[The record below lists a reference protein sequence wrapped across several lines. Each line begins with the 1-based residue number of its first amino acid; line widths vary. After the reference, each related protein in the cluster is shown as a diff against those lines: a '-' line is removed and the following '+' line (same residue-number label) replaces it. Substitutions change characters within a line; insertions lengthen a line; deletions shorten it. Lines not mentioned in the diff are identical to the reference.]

1 MAVPE
6 SSRTTRQSA
15 RLKPSGERAM
25 TQEASPVDDAAG
37 VVDGDVDA
45 GANADADATDLE
57 EHSTSPEQPQSEDV
71 DYAPRI
77 RLRLS
82 PPKPPTQQSST
93 DQVTDPDHPQDST
106 KVPALPDA
114 SQLPSQPVSQKT
126 EGEHQSPVLPA
137 PATASFSPR
146 LSRKRKSSE
155 LKDEFESAEMP
166 DPSAT
171 ATKKLKLEDSEL
183 SAHSPEQTGIS
194 AGPTAQESSSPADNG
209 TLPDAPSVDPVPS
222 IEDPAPSGRGRGR
235 GRGRARGRGS
245 RGGAG
250 GRGGAL
256 GPTRGAGVRGRGGRG
271 RGRGRGS
278 AAAAIRRGGKRIED
292 EIWDSESRRRTPSP
306 VPATQPLKDRAEEL
320 AALFKKVGQAQQL
333 ALSVLAERS
342 MQTIARD
349 KNAHLDC
356 PEYDQVMRDLAEEQ
370 RRALTRYRDQ
380 YDLKVESAEKVY
392 QGNLFIIEQRTKVC
406 TN

>member
-1 MAVPE
+1 MASTE
-6 SSRTTRQSA
+6 D
-15 RLKPSGERAM
+15 
-25 TQEASPVDDAAG
+25 ASPLDDAAG
-37 VVDGDVDA
+37 VMDGDADA
-45 GANADADATDLE
+45 GANADADATDFE
-57 EHSTSPEQPQSEDV
+57 EDSSSPEQPQSEDV
-71 DYAPRI
+71 EYTPRI

-82 PPKPPTQQSST
+82 PPKPPTQQLST
-93 DQVTDPDHPQDST
+93 DHVTDPDQPQAST
-106 KVPALPDA
+106 EPAALPDA
-114 SQLPSQPVSQKT
+114 SQQPSQPVSQKT

-137 PATASFSPR
+137 PVTASFSPR

-155 LKDEFESAEMP
+155 VKDEFESAEMP

-171 ATKKLKLEDSEL
+171 ATKKLKLEATEL
-183 SAHSPEQTGIS
+183 SAHTLQQTGTSTGIS
-194 AGPTAQESSSPADNG
+194 AGPAQESSSPADNG
-209 TLPDAPSVDPVPS
+209 TLPGPSVEPVPS
-222 IEDPAPSGRGRGR
+222 IEGPPASGRGRGR

-256 GPTRGAGVRGRGGRG
+256 GSTRGAGVRGRGGRG

-306 VPATQPLKDRAEEL
+306 VPATQPLKNRAEEL

-356 PEYDQVMRDLAEEQ
+356 PEFDQVMRDLVEQQ

-392 QGNLFIIEQRTKVC
+392 QGNLFIIERRTEVC
-406 TN
+406 Y